1 MTETSPAVADH
12 ETRSVTRTVR
22 IDAPRSTVWA
32 AITTPALMSR
42 WFDVDARFDRVEI
55 GATGVFC
62 TDSYGD
68 IPVRIDELQP
78 ETAFGYRWGTPG
90 EPLRDDNSTVARFTL
105 ADEGDGTVVS
115 VVETGFGLLSGTDDE
130 RRRVVDEHRE
140 GWDTELD
147 GLVAFLRR
155 P

>member
-1 MTETSPAVADH
+1 MTDTSPAVADD
-12 ETRSVTRTVR
+12 ETWSVTRTIR

-32 AITTPALMSR
+32 ALTTPDLISR

-55 GATGVFC
+55 GAAGVFA

-90 EPLRDDNSTVARFTL
+90 EPLRDDNSTLARFTL
-105 ADEGDGTVVS
+105 ADEGDATLVS
-115 VVETGFGLLSGTDDE
+115 VVETGFSWLTGT
-130 RRRVVDEHRE
+130 DEHRRSILDE
-140 GWDTELD
+140 HRRGWDAELD
-147 GLVAFLRR
+147 NLVAFLDR